1 MQFGLVF
8 LGCLL
13 FLDALVGEKGLVENL
28 KARQDFQALERSL
41 ARLRGENERLR
52 TDVELL
58 RKDPSTIEDVARREL
73 GMMKPG
79 EKLFIIR
86 DAEPPQPL
94 ARPFTLPPA
103 RGKFESLSGRRRRVQ
118 HLDAGWSSPV
128 ARWAHNPKV
137 AGSNPAPATT
147 FPKSTARIPRSRLVF
162 PTNLNNRLT
171 NR

>member
-1 MQFGLVF
+1 MKKPSVTPPSGSEPAAPRPRGRRLVQFGLVF

-13 FLDALVGEKGLVENL
+13 FLDALVGERGLVENL

-41 ARLRGENERLR
+41 ARLRGENEKLR

-86 DAEPPQPL
+86 DAEPP
-94 ARPFTLPPA
+94 
-103 RGKFESLSGRRRRVQ
+103 
-118 HLDAGWSSPV
+118 
-128 ARWAHNPKV
+128 
-137 AGSNPAPATT
+137 AP
-147 FPKSTARIPRSRLVF
+147 
-162 PTNLNNRLT
+162 
-171 NR
+171 